1 MEAAMLFRPNA
12 EQNLPAIET
21 MLDNWNGEADRFRR
35 AAMAVRKG
43 EPPDDLTFES
53 ATAANDGLQRV
64 LADIETALDRLPAG
78 DRRVIELL
86 QVLVTAQAL
95 AESVERSWE
104 VLSVAAAAARP
115 IHIPHEYAI
124 AAE

>member
-1 MEAAMLFRPNA
+1 MLFRPNA

-21 MLDNWNGEADRFRR
+21 MLDAWNGEADRFRR
-35 AAMAVRKG
+35 AAMAVRRG
-43 EPPDDLTFES
+43 EPADELTAQS
-53 ATAANDGLQRV
+53 AAEAHDGLQS
-64 LADIETALDRLPAG
+64 LLTEIEAALDRLPSG
-78 DRRVIELL
+78 DRRLIELL

-104 VLSVAAAAARP
+104 GLCVAAEAARP
-115 IHIPHEYAI
+115 IHIPHAYAI

>member
-1 MEAAMLFRPNA
+1 MLFRPNA
-12 EQNLPAIET
+12 EQNLAAIET

-35 AAMAVRKG
+35 AALSVRKG
-43 EPPDDLTFES
+43 EPADELTAQS
-53 ATAANDGLQRV
+53 AAEAHEGLQRLLV
-64 LADIETALDRLPAG
+64 EIEGALDRLPPG
-78 DRRVIELL
+78 DRRLIELL

-104 VLSVAAAAARP
+104 VLAAAAEAARP
-115 IHIPHEYAI
+115 IHITHEYAI